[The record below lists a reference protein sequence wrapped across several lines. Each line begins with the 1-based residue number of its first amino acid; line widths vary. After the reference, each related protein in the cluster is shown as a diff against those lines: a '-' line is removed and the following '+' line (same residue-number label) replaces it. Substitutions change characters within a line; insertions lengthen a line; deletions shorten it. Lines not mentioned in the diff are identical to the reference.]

1 MITFLSGTQESG
13 NPIPSRLQEHFRPP
27 APRPSLPEWRL
38 VSCLNHI
45 SCPLDWNSQTGWM
58 KSLVQGACFYTF
70 VCPGMSFPPLMEV
83 CSITSSPQERK
94 PSVNEMRRPSQ
105 QQGRPL
111 KGKQPNM
118 QFFGPSDFVP
128 ELPHNVQV
136 APPPATILQG
146 FDCFRTKHD

>member
-1 MITFLSGTQESG
+1 ML
-13 NPIPSRLQEHFRPP
+13 
-27 APRPSLPEWRL
+27 
-38 VSCLNHI
+38 
-45 SCPLDWNSQTGWM
+45 
-58 KSLVQGACFYTF
+58 QGAC
-70 VCPGMSFPPLMEV
+70 VIIICLSWNGIS
-83 CSITSSPQERK
+83 TSDVIVFTNFIPPQERK
-94 PSVNEMRRPSQ
+94 PTVNEMRRPSQ

-146 FDCFRTKHD
+146 FDCFRTKWKTKHD